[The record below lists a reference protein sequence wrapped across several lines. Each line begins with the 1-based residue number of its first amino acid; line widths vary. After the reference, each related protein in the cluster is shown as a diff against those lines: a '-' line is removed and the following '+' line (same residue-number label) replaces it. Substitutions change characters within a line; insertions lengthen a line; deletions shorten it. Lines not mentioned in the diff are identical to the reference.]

1 MLNIWVQVIN
11 LNPLRES
18 EGSWSLLVFM
28 DSKRKYPTPHNSLC
42 NLQDIAGGE
51 IDPLFVLEECIKK
64 KIGVTTLIRAQ
75 KKWDEKT

>member
-1 MLNIWVQVIN
+1 
-11 LNPLRES
+11 
-18 EGSWSLLVFM
+18 M

-64 KIGVTTLIRAQ
+64 KIGVTTLIRDQ